1 MDQLLLAG
9 QPCSEAEWNLT
20 QNGLQWK
27 VNNKRKWTYDS
38 GRSINLPSPECQNKR
53 ESRSWVHLG
62 KNFIL
67 PKEQAAYWKE
77 AASPEWSKGG
87 KRSEKM
93 LRVSWTIHSLF
104 SSRDGITSTFS
115 TTDPQ
120 KLRFASHAIPT
131 DLGWTLPSELELT
144 VDLVQS
150 RNSTWPRSQVFK
162 DNSQIPTVYP
172 RTQDV
177 LSGQCGLLC
186 LAVARASQRLT
197 RDLTWLLCKGCA
209 PSA

>member
-53 ESRSWVHLG
+53 ESRRSWVHLG

-87 KRSEKM
+87 KRSKKM

-104 SSRDGITSTFS
+104 SSREGITSTFS

-120 KLRFASHAIPT
+120 SWDLPATPFPRILAGLYHQSQSWPWTWYNPETQRGPGAKCLKTTAKHPLYTPGHRMSSQVSVGSFALR
-131 DLGWTLPSELELT
+131 LLELAKG
-144 VDLVQS
+144 
-150 RNSTWPRSQVFK
+150 WPG
-162 DNSQIPTVYP
+162 T
-172 RTQDV
+172 
-177 LSGQCGLLC
+177 
-186 LAVARASQRLT
+186 
-197 RDLTWLLCKGCA
+197 
-209 PSA
+209 